1 MARYIILGAGAVGG
15 AIGARLTLA
24 GRGVVLVARGDHL
37 AAILEH
43 GLRLRTPDEDL
54 TQQLTAIGG
63 PEEIQLDVDDILILA
78 TKTQQA
84 NEMLVRWTD
93 SPVHQNGQPVGT
105 AGECLP
111 IFVALNGVAGEAFAH
126 RYFRQV
132 YGVCVWMPVV
142 HLQPGEV
149 ISRST
154 PTSGMLHIGH
164 VPKAP
169 KDHDHVLR
177 QVADDLIAANFDAM
191 AKRVSRDA
199 PGSWPSFAAGLCGGK
214 DRADVEAFW
223 RDRIANY
230 AGGERT
236 LKQAL
241 EQIDLCT
248 GLRAAQQQAV
258 AAFLAKH

>member
-15 AIGARLTLA
+15 AIGARLALA
-24 GRGVVLVARGDHL
+24 GRGAVLVARGDHL
-37 AAILEH
+37 AAILER
-43 GLRLRTPDEDL
+43 GLRLRTPDEDR
-54 TQQLTAIGG
+54 TQQLTAIAG
-63 PEEIQLDVDDILILA
+63 PEEIQLDVDDILILT

-105 AGECLP
+105 AGERLP

-126 RYFRQV
+126 RYFRRV

-149 ISRST
+149 IIRST
-154 PTSGMLHIGH
+154 PTSGMLHVGH

-177 QVADDLIAANFDAM
+177 QVADDLIAAT
-191 AKRVSRDA
+191 SRSLF
-199 PGSWPSFAAGLCGGK
+199 PGTSWRGSTAS
-214 DRADVEAFW
+214 
-223 RDRIANY
+223 
-230 AGGERT
+230 
-236 LKQAL
+236 
-241 EQIDLCT
+241 
-248 GLRAAQQQAV
+248 
-258 AAFLAKH
+258 